1 MSSTTDALP
10 RHAKKRNVIIPL
22 GPDLELNRKL
32 FAWAANN
39 VFDDADNVFVC
50 HYLWTDLDTK
60 GHGLQVVNI
69 DKPLYTPEDSEDH
82 ASEAAEAEFLPRAV
96 SDALRRQRKACP
108 SATCVV
114 FKIYNSA
121 TIHSAEEALIQICKG
136 SFQSSETMF
145 PDNLA
150 IPKPDIVCMG
160 ARGRGILKRF
170 MLGSVSNAVVSQAE
184 CSVCIFRD
192 TTESDSH
199 RAAKRDTDV
208 ASLQHLQAH
217 PAVAGCA
224 VMNAVIDKR
233 VGTLK
238 AGEKRAICIALGGS
252 DASIAVVKWVAK
264 TLLRPTDRVVLLH
277 CEDKKKSERS
287 GLTKESIAANMSK
300 CEEVLRGYLAKH
312 PDPAGQEYCIIEEEG
327 ESPVDVRDRMLDF
340 IQTKTDINLL
350 VLGKSNRPPGI
361 RSALLG
367 TLPRYALNH
376 GKCPILVVNPP
387 AEPAPKLPS
396 EIDSPAAA

>member
-10 RHAKKRNVIIPL
+10 RHAKKRNVLIPL

-69 DKPLYTPEDSEDH
+69 DKHLYTPEDSEDH

-170 MLGSVSNAVVSQAE
+170 VLGSVSNAVVSRAE
-184 CSVCIFRD
+184 CSVCVFRD
-192 TTESDSH
+192 TADFDSYTE
-199 RAAKRDTDV
+199 AKSV
-208 ASLQHLQAH
+208 A
-217 PAVAGCA
+217 
-224 VMNAVIDKR
+224 I
-233 VGTLK
+233 LK
-238 AGEKRAICIALGGS
+238 AKGEKRAICIALGGS

-361 RSALLG
+361 QSALLG

-387 AEPAPKLPS
+387 AEPAPKVSS

>member
-1 MSSTTDALP
+1 MTEVNRFPEGNDFPNS
-10 RHAKKRNVIIPL
+10 RN
-22 GPDLELNRKL
+22 
-32 FAWAANN
+32 
-39 VFDDADNVFVC
+39 
-50 HYLWTDLDTK
+50 
-60 GHGLQVVNI
+60 
-69 DKPLYTPEDSEDH
+69 
-82 ASEAAEAEFLPRAV
+82 
-96 SDALRRQRKACP
+96 
-108 SATCVV
+108 
-114 FKIYNSA
+114 
-121 TIHSAEEALIQICKG
+121 
-136 SFQSSETMF
+136 QSS
-145 PDNLA
+145 LS
-150 IPKPDIVCMG
+150 K
-160 ARGRGILKRF
+160 
-170 MLGSVSNAVVSQAE
+170 AE
-184 CSVCIFRD
+184 I
-192 TTESDSH
+192 
-199 RAAKRDTDV
+199 
-208 ASLQHLQAH
+208 
-217 PAVAGCA
+217 
-224 VMNAVIDKR
+224 
-233 VGTLK
+233 
-238 AGEKRAICIALGGS
+238 RAICIALGGS

-387 AEPAPKLPS
+387 AEPAPKVSS